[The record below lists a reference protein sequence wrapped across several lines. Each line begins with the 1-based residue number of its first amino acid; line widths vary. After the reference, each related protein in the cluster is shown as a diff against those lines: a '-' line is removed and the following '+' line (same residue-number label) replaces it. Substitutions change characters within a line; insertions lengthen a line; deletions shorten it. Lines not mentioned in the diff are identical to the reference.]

1 MFVLGQ
7 HGGGSEEAEHVLEE
21 GEAGARIENSEISGS
36 IQGRERGGIPADSR
50 SIGPGAG
57 ADTCSAF
64 ARQQEMDL
72 ARSKRKRC
80 PISKDGW
87 STAAPGTA
95 HPSALWAAALATRGI
110 HQQNGTRGTPLPLT
124 RCHGSTGMEQSWS
137 RGCCT
142 GPCHTP
148 GGLRCS
154 GGSWHAPHP
163 LTEPFNV
170 ADGGGTLLFFHS
182 GPGSAETPLASWHQ
196 HPGWSLR
203 NFCCLNVPSG
213 DCCEH
218 MGMLNPASPKGSV
231 RNRCLEGGCGGQH
244 DASLCEKSREGTRS

>member
-7 HGGGSEEAEHVLEE
+7 HGGGGEEAEHVLEE

-148 GGLRCS
+148 GGL
-154 GGSWHAPHP
+154 
-163 LTEPFNV
+163 
-170 ADGGGTLLFFHS
+170 
-182 GPGSAETPLASWHQ
+182 
-196 HPGWSLR
+196 
-203 NFCCLNVPSG
+203 
-213 DCCEH
+213 
-218 MGMLNPASPKGSV
+218 
-231 RNRCLEGGCGGQH
+231 
-244 DASLCEKSREGTRS
+244 